1 MLGLTTNPL
10 VALYFACEEY
20 GDVYYKGIE
29 DEEDVKIQEA
39 NGVIFF
45 NRKYSVSTNEINI
58 KIISSLSQI
67 DLSND
72 NTLESILRKLTERQA
87 ISKEL
92 EERWKSKEQF
102 EEFINIIQNNYIVI
116 PPYNNER
123 LSRQCGMFL
132 LAGCFNFVYT
142 ESISESSIEKGYKD
156 LREEFD
162 RKFFYIPGEKKKTI
176 LEELDTYN
184 INEATLFP
192 ELEHQLSYI
201 KKKKN
206 AKSKASSE
214 FIKFDFN
221 DIGGSK
227 EEQSIVKAGA
237 FKSMPIG
244 KDYNNGLN
252 WTISAEGFM
261 GNGETKRKFLVVD
274 EIFSA
279 KANYHIYGIGMKN
292 EIGKNFRISEDF
304 SLRPYAA
311 LKLEYGRTSKIKEKN
326 GEVRLEIKENDYFSV
341 KPEIGAELAFKHYFG
356 MKALKTT
363 LGVTYENELGKVAN
377 VENKARV
384 AYTSAGWYDL
394 RGEKEDRRGNV
405 KFDLNVGVDNTRV
418 GVTANVGYDMKGQN
432 LRGGLGLRIIF

>member
-1 MLGLTTNPL
+1 MKEIIFNKDEMENYGIEITSVSSFIDEVNKIKDDLYGSNEEVFFRGQKTDFWDVIPSIFRGDFLSVEHTLMQVPLLKAPYEFISINNDFEIMTKYQHYGMCTRLLGLTTNPL

-221 DIGGSK
+221 DIKQKIIKTDIEISDNIIKDESFKGAVIIDLSEKYHFDIQKIWGFVEEWVSIIDWNRK
-227 EEQSIVKAGA
+227 ESVISR
-237 FKSMPIG
+237 FKVEIQRVLLE
-244 KDYNNGLN
+244 NGFDKEH
-252 WTISAEGFM
+252 A
-261 GNGETKRKFLVVD
+261 
-274 EIFSA
+274 
-279 KANYHIYGIGMKN
+279 KN
-292 EIGKNFRISEDF
+292 ESEYISD
-304 SLRPYAA
+304 
-311 LKLEYGRTSKIKEKN
+311 KIIKIASEVSERSEK
-326 GEVRLEIKENDYFSV
+326 
-341 KPEIGAELAFKHYFG
+341 
-356 MKALKTT
+356 
-363 LGVTYENELGKVAN
+363 
-377 VENKARV
+377 
-384 AYTSAGWYDL
+384 
-394 RGEKEDRRGNV
+394 
-405 KFDLNVGVDNTRV
+405 
-418 GVTANVGYDMKGQN
+418 
-432 LRGGLGLRIIF
+432 

>member
-1 MLGLTTNPL
+1 MQVPLLKAPYEFISINNDFEIMTKYQHYGMCTRLLDLNTNPL

-20 GDVYYKGIE
+20 GDVCYKGIE
-29 DEEDVKIQEA
+29 DEEDAKIQEA

-45 NRKYSVSTNEINI
+45 NRKYSVSTNKIDI
-58 KIISSLSQI
+58 KVISSLSQI

-92 EERWKSKEQF
+92 EERWKSKEHY

-156 LREEFD
+156 LRNEFD
-162 RKFFYIPGEKKKTI
+162 RKVFYISGENKRAI

-201 KKKKN
+201 KNKKN
-206 AKSKASSE
+206 AKTKASSE

-221 DIGGSK
+221 DINQQIIKTDIEISSNIIKDGSFK
-227 EEQSIVKAGA
+227 DSVIKDLSQKYHFDIEKIWELVEEWVSIIDWNRQESVISRFRVGVQKVLL
-237 FKSMPIG
+237 K
-244 KDYNNGLN
+244 NGLDKEH
-252 WTISAEGFM
+252 A
-261 GNGETKRKFLVVD
+261 
-274 EIFSA
+274 
-279 KANYHIYGIGMKN
+279 KN
-292 EIGKNFRISEDF
+292 ESEYISD
-304 SLRPYAA
+304 
-311 LKLEYGRTSKIKEKN
+311 KIIKIAS
-326 GEVRLEIKENDYFSV
+326 EVSE
-341 KPEIGAELAFKHYFG
+341 
-356 MKALKTT
+356 
-363 LGVTYENELGKVAN
+363 
-377 VENKARV
+377 
-384 AYTSAGWYDL
+384 
-394 RGEKEDRRGNV
+394 RGEK
-405 KFDLNVGVDNTRV
+405 
-418 GVTANVGYDMKGQN
+418 
-432 LRGGLGLRIIF
+432 

>member
-1 MLGLTTNPL
+1 MKEIIFNKDEMENYGIEITSVSSFIDEVNKIKDDLYGSNEEVFFRGQKTDFWDVIPSIFRCDFLSVEHTLMQVPLLKAPYEFISINNDFEIMTKYQHYGMCTRLLGLTTNPL

-221 DIGGSK
+221 DIKQKIIKTDIEISDNIIKDESFKGAVIIDLSEKYHFDIQKIWGFVEEWVSIIDWNRK
-227 EEQSIVKAGA
+227 ESVISR
-237 FKSMPIG
+237 FKVEIQRVLLE
-244 KDYNNGLN
+244 NGFDKEH
-252 WTISAEGFM
+252 A
-261 GNGETKRKFLVVD
+261 
-274 EIFSA
+274 
-279 KANYHIYGIGMKN
+279 KN
-292 EIGKNFRISEDF
+292 ESEYISD
-304 SLRPYAA
+304 
-311 LKLEYGRTSKIKEKN
+311 KIIKIASEVSERSEK
-326 GEVRLEIKENDYFSV
+326 
-341 KPEIGAELAFKHYFG
+341 
-356 MKALKTT
+356 
-363 LGVTYENELGKVAN
+363 
-377 VENKARV
+377 
-384 AYTSAGWYDL
+384 
-394 RGEKEDRRGNV
+394 
-405 KFDLNVGVDNTRV
+405 
-418 GVTANVGYDMKGQN
+418 
-432 LRGGLGLRIIF
+432 